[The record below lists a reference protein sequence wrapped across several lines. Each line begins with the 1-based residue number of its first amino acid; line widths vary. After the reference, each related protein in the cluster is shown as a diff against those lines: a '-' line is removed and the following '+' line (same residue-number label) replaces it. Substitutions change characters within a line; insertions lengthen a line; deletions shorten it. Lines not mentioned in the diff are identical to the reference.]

1 MNEGGS
7 HWQIKWPVLS
17 PDHTPGTT
25 FSVCRRCSQLLFISL
40 KVRVMTVRTPTGLVV
55 RKSAAECSQLFI
67 PKGSLS
73 RGELRKPKLTALP
86 LSWSSPLVL
95 FLTRQS
101 EASGKP
107 LLAPFCLEKMNS
119 HFRELIPVL
128 PNDPSPGCKVLLS
141 FSRTNRNRE
150 MACSPK
156 LRHLCHLALHLQSH
170 KISLNTSLCFWS
182 SLLPS
187 ESPLTVFTRKYY
199 CHPPRTPCAVYIQS

>member
-1 MNEGGS
+1 MAA
-7 HWQIKWPVLS
+7 
-17 PDHTPGTT
+17 
-25 FSVCRRCSQLLFISL
+25 
-40 KVRVMTVRTPTGLVV
+40 RTPPGLVV

-73 RGELRKPKLTALP
+73 RDESRKPKLRALP

-95 FLTRQS
+95 FLTCQS

-107 LLAPFCLEKMNS
+107 LLAPFCLEKMNA

-128 PNDPSPGCKVLLS
+128 PNDPSPGCKALLS

-156 LRHLCHLALHLQSH
+156 LHHLCHLALHLQSH

-187 ESPLTVFTRKYY
+187 VSPCTVYQKILLPSSQNTLCCIYTKPNLFNT
-199 CHPPRTPCAVYIQS
+199 I